1 MMGSNRQVWVAL
13 AALAVTLGSIGTLPS
28 RAAETAAIQ
37 VTEDDQ
43 AIQVVTPHLELTIKK
58 EGYVSGIAG
67 GSFVDRATGFRDL
80 GFGLDIAD
88 FLLEPGSDEAYR
100 DQLPAELRYDFNNLY
115 HGKRAKRLVEG
126 PQICTQ
132 AKRLSPKVVRGENF
146 VAIGQTFT
154 YHLAAPERQT
164 GSQWTQW
171 IVVPVDRRYV
181 FTMDRVDC
189 VNESPALALR
199 IDMPGHI
206 RHRDG
211 DGFDLVYLSYRGF
224 FPSALF
230 CEDFPPDEKFDYVRG
245 RDPLPDRF
253 IRAYRPLD
261 ASGRPG
267 PWLAGM
273 TLDPA
278 VVSEAWCH
286 QRGYVCMI
294 EEIGGRSV
302 APGDSFSAAFIVGWF
317 DNVGQMLQ
325 VYDTYHGARAIEVD
339 ETARTWRLIP

>member
-1 MMGSNRQVWVAL
+1 MQFTTRAFVGVAV
-13 AALAVTLGSIGTLPS
+13 AALILWSIGKFGVW
-28 RAAETAAIQ
+28 AAEPAALQ

-43 AIQVVTPHLELTIKK
+43 AIRVVTPHLELTVKK

-67 GSFVDRATGFRDL
+67 GSFVDRATGRRDL

-88 FLLEPGSDEAYR
+88 FLLEPGSDAAYR
-100 DQLPAELRYDFNNLY
+100 EQLTPELRYDFGNPY
-115 HGKRAKRLVEG
+115 HGNRAKRLVEG

-132 AKRLSPKVVRGENF
+132 AKRLSPKVVRGEDF
-146 VAIGQTFT
+146 VAIGQSFT
-154 YHLAAPERQT
+154 YHMAAPGRQT
-164 GSQWTQW
+164 GSRWTQW
-171 IVVPVDRRYV
+171 IVVPADRRYV
-181 FTMDRVDC
+181 FTMDRIDC

-206 RHRDG
+206 RHQDG
-211 DGFDLVYLSYRGF
+211 DAFDLIYLSYRGF
-224 FPSALF
+224 FPSGPF
-230 CEDFPPDEKFDYVRG
+230 RQDFPPDEKFDYVRG

-253 IRAYRPLD
+253 IRAYRPVD
-261 ASGRPG
+261 ASGRAG

-294 EEIGGRSV
+294 EEIGGRAV
-302 APGDSFSAAFIVGWF
+302 TPGDSFSAAFIVGWF

-325 VYDTYHGARAIEVD
+325 VYDTYYGAQAIEVD
-339 ETARTWRLIP
+339 ETARTWRFLP

>member
-1 MMGSNRQVWVAL
+1 MGFASRAWIGWVAL
-13 AALAVTLGSIGTLPS
+13 AATWSGIGGFTAE
-28 RAAETAAIQ
+28 AAEPAGIQ

-43 AIQVVTPHLELTIKK
+43 AIRVVTPHLELAVKK

-67 GSFVDRATGFRDL
+67 GSFVDRATGRRDL

-88 FLLEPGSDEAYR
+88 FLLEPGSDAHYQ
-100 DQLPAELRYDFNNLY
+100 DQLPPEMRYDFDNTY

-132 AKRLSPKVVRGENF
+132 AKRLSPKVVRGEDF
-146 VAIGQTFT
+146 VAIGASFT
-154 YHLAAPERQT
+154 YHLAAPGRRT
-164 GSQWTQW
+164 GSKWTQW
-171 IVVPVDRRYV
+171 IVVPADRRYV
-181 FTMDRVDC
+181 FTMDRIDC

-206 RHRDG
+206 RHQDG
-211 DGFDLVYLSYRGF
+211 DAFDLVYLSYRGF

-230 CEDFPPDEKFDYVRG
+230 REDFPPDEKYDYVRG

-261 ASGRPG
+261 DSGRPG

-278 VVSEAWCH
+278 AVSEAWCH

-294 EEIGGRSV
+294 EEIGGQAV
-302 APGDSFSAAFIVGWF
+302 APGDFFSAAFIVGWF
-317 DNVGQMLQ
+317 DNVGQMLRT
-325 VYDTYHGARAIEVD
+325 YDTYRGARAIEVD
-339 ETARTWRLIP
+339 EAARTWRLLP